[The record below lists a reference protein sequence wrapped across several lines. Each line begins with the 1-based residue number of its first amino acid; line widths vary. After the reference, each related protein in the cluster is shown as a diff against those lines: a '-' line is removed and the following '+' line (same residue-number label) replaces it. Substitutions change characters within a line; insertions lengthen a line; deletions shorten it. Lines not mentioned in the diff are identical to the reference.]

1 MTSKAKQAVS
11 PVNHGRKKKA
21 KRCVAHSKD
30 DYDVKCDPPLDSKD
44 LCELRENPRAFETF
58 ANHFLQ
64 PTFSKKWNNKL
75 KHSTKKIQVIG
86 DILTVTDEAFVLL
99 VLENNWER
107 WIDINNQS
115 KNHFQMSKRGR
126 SKPTQSKTKT
136 KHTHLNIKETGA
148 KTDDI
153 ENENAEVWKGW
164 NNAGIS
170 RYNDLCLL
178 VKNNRSKCKDVDKA
192 ALEKMQSIV
201 SSQKRARKRARTT
214 TEAIKPFVEEEE
226 SNSDD
231 EDSNDLAKES
241 SSEESDA
248 ESDD

>member
-1 MTSKAKQAVS
+1 MTSKATQAVP
-11 PVNHGRKKKA
+11 PVNSDKGRKKKRA
-21 KRCVAHSKD
+21 AHSKD
-30 DYDVKCDPPLDSKD
+30 DNDIKCDPPLDLKD
-44 LCELRENPRAFETF
+44 LCELRENPEVFETF

-75 KHSTKKIQVIG
+75 KHSTKKIQFIG
-86 DILTVTDEAFVLL
+86 DILTVTDKAFVLL

-115 KNHFQMSKRGR
+115 NNHFQMSKQGR

-136 KHTHLNIKETGA
+136 KCTHLNVKETGT
-148 KTDDI
+148 KIDNI
-153 ENENAEVWKGW
+153 EKENAEVWKGW

-170 RYNDLCLL
+170 RHNDLCLL

-192 ALEKMQSIV
+192 TLEKMQSIV

-214 TEAIKPFVEEEE
+214 TESIKPFVEEEE
-226 SNSDD
+226 SCGND
-231 EDSNDLAKES
+231 EDSSDSKKES
-241 SSEESDA
+241 SSEESDK

>member
-1 MTSKAKQAVS
+1 MSSKATQAVP
-11 PVNHGRKKKA
+11 PVNSEKSGKQ
-21 KRCVAHSKD
+21 KRAAHSKD
-30 DYDVKCDPPLDSKD
+30 DNDIKCDPPLDLKD
-44 LCELRENPRAFETF
+44 LCELQENPRAFETF

-75 KHSTKKIQVIG
+75 KHSTKKIQFIG
-86 DILTVTDEAFVLL
+86 DILTVTDKAFVLL

-115 KNHFQMSKRGR
+115 NNHFQMSKQGR

-136 KHTHLNIKETGA
+136 KCTHLNVKETGT
-148 KTDDI
+148 KIDNI
-153 ENENAEVWKGW
+153 EKENAEVWKGW

-170 RYNDLCLL
+170 CHNDLCLL
-178 VKNNRSKCKDVDKA
+178 VKNNGSKCKDVDKE

-214 TEAIKPFVEEEE
+214 TESIKPFVEEEE
-226 SNSDD
+226 SCGDDKDSSDS
-231 EDSNDLAKES
+231 EKES
-241 SSEESDA
+241 SSEESDK
-248 ESDD
+248 ESDN

>member
-1 MTSKAKQAVS
+1 MTSKATQSVPSVNSKRNKKQKCNAQ
-11 PVNHGRKKKA
+11 
-21 KRCVAHSKD
+21 SKD
-30 DYDVKCDPPLDSKD
+30 DDDIKHDPPLDLED

-58 ANHFLQ
+58 VNCFLQ

-75 KHSTKKIQVIG
+75 KHSTKKIQFIG
-86 DILTVTDEAFVLL
+86 DILTVTDKAFVLL

-115 KNHFQMSKRGR
+115 NNHFQMSKRGR

-136 KHTHLNIKETGA
+136 KCTHLNVKETGT
-148 KTDDI
+148 KIDNI
-153 ENENAEVWKGW
+153 EKENAEVWKGW

-170 RYNDLCLL
+170 CHNELCLF
-178 VKNNRSKCKDVDKA
+178 VKNNRSKCKDVDKE

-214 TEAIKPFVEEEE
+214 TESIKPFVEEEE

-231 EDSNDLAKES
+231 ENSDDLAAGS
-241 SSEESDA
+241 SSEDSDK
-248 ESDD
+248 DDEK

>member
-1 MTSKAKQAVS
+1 MTSKATQSVPLVNSKRNKKQ
-11 PVNHGRKKKA
+11 
-21 KRCVAHSKD
+21 KRNAHSKD
-30 DYDVKCDPPLDSKD
+30 DNDIKCDPPLDLKD

-86 DILTVTDEAFVLL
+86 DILTVTDKAFVLL

-115 KNHFQMSKRGR
+115 NNHFQMSKRGR
-126 SKPTQSKTKT
+126 SKPTQSKMKT
-136 KHTHLNIKETGA
+136 KCTHLNVKETGT
-148 KTDDI
+148 KIDNI
-153 ENENAEVWKGW
+153 EKENAEVWKGW

-170 RYNDLCLL
+170 CHNNLCLL
-178 VKNNRSKCKDVDKA
+178 VKNNRSKCKDVDKE

-214 TEAIKPFVEEEE
+214 TESIKPFVEEEE
-226 SNSDD
+226 SCGDD
-231 EDSNDLAKES
+231 EDSSHLGKGVKFRRIRQGE
-241 SSEESDA
+241 
-248 ESDD
+248 

>member
-1 MTSKAKQAVS
+1 MTSKATQSVPSVNSKRNEKQ
-11 PVNHGRKKKA
+11 
-21 KRCVAHSKD
+21 KRNAQSKD
-30 DYDVKCDPPLDSKD
+30 DDDIKCDPPLDLED

-58 ANHFLQ
+58 VNCFLQ

-75 KHSTKKIQVIG
+75 KHSTRKIQFIG

-115 KNHFQMSKRGR
+115 NNHFQMSKQGR
-126 SKPTQSKTKT
+126 SKPTQSKMKT
-136 KHTHLNIKETGA
+136 KCTHLNVKETGT
-148 KTDDI
+148 KIDNI
-153 ENENAEVWKGW
+153 EKENAEVWKGW

-178 VKNNRSKCKDVDKA
+178 VKNNRSKCKDVDKE

-214 TEAIKPFVEEEE
+214 TESIKPFVEEEE
-226 SNSDD
+226 SCGDD
-231 EDSNDLAKES
+231 EDSSDSEKES
-241 SSEESDA
+241 SSEESDK